1 GMEPLITIGGDGY
14 TVTNGGNTAE
24 QTAKVKVTGLTDA
37 NDNTSTVEGEMTF
50 KTVVAAI
57 SGYTN
62 SSNTPRLAAQAVEGN
77 NQKYSPLST
86 NANYKRSL
94 DKAWANQ
101 KLSVDYASAPYAGLT
116 MADASIISAVVP
128 GEAIK
133 NPVLT
138 KITGGVHSNIHS
150 AQVTFPA
157 ATIPEVWEG
166 ALTVT
171 VAYR

>member
-14 TVTNGGNTAE
+14 TVTNGGGTAV

-50 KTVVAAI
+50 KTVVAAVAGYQ
-57 SGYTN
+57 SGSFPSLY
-62 SSNTPRLAAQAVEGN
+62 AQGVEGN
-77 NQKYSPLST
+77 NQKYSHPLSST
-86 NANYKRSL
+86 NADYVRSL

-101 KLSVDYASAPYAGLT
+101 KLSVDYASSAYAGLT
-116 MADASIISAVVP
+116 GPQINTTATPP
-128 GEAIK
+128 GFAFK
-133 NPVLT
+133 GSSYKKVL
-138 KITGGVHSNIHS
+138 GGVHSNIHS
-150 AQVTFPA
+150 AKVTFPA